1 MESSLEKHLC
11 ETFETV
17 ANKVL
22 LSIQRMIDTKSY
34 LNIFRDNDLEK
45 NVSFVEMVVMH
56 LYCKELFENENPE
69 WGSEVTVPVIITLI
83 AP

>member
-17 ANKVL
+17 ASKVL
-22 LSIQRMIDTKSY
+22 LSVQRMIDIKSY

-69 WGSEVTVPVIITLI
+69 WGSEVAVPVITQLI
-83 AP
+83 VT

>member
-1 MESSLEKHLC
+1 MESFLEKHLC
-11 ETFETV
+11 ETFETI

-22 LSIQRMIDTKSY
+22 LSVHKMIDTKSY

-56 LYCKELFENENPE
+56 LYCKELFESPE
-69 WGSEVTVPVIITLI
+69 WGSEITVPVIIPI
-83 AP
+83 IVP